1 LEDTPFHGFV
11 SVVIPRF
18 SKLERGTTRIL
29 MEESQP
35 EEYPVP
41 KTLREFEQLCL
52 KVGIKRAMEISGITP
67 PEEWYGSKPTTPPPA
82 K

>member
-1 LEDTPFHGFV
+1 
-11 SVVIPRF
+11 
-18 SKLERGTTRIL
+18 